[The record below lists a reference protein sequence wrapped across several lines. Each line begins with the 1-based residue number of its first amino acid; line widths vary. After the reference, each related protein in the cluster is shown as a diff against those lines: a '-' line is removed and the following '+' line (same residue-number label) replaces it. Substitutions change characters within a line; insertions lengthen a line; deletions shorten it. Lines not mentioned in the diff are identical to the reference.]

1 MLAKISGRVMEE
13 KMAKKEQSRERPK
26 QKGSTLDVAGQTL
39 IRDISFCG
47 VPENGSNA
55 SMVDVKDGKIIR
67 IRPMHYDWKYDPKD
81 MNPWKMESRGK
92 VFEPSMKT
100 LLPPYSI
107 AYKNRVYSPA
117 RILHPMMRV
126 DFDPNGNR
134 NPQNRGI
141 SKYKRISWDQALDII
156 AGEMNRIKA
165 KYGPTA
171 LLYESDQHGENKVVQ
186 ACHGAGRRLLRLWG
200 GFTQQNR
207 QPDSWEGW
215 WWGSKHFWGC
225 EPVGQGKQS
234 NLLYDISKNAE
245 LLLFWGCD
253 QETTPWGWGGQLP
266 SRLSYWW
273 TELGIKQIYVCPDLN
288 YAAAVHADRWIPI
301 LPNTDAAMYLAI
313 TYHWFKNGTYD
324 KEYLKT
330 HAVGVEKYEAY
341 VMGNEDGVPKTP
353 EWAAPIT
360 GVSSRVIKALAEE
373 WASKRTTVVIGN
385 GGPGI
390 RGPYATE
397 AARLQN
403 ICLAMQGLGKP
414 GVNQS
419 KMIEW
424 GLFDKPDQYAQPRSL
439 RVPNLRMAYRGG
451 HPDETNH
458 PSFIPK
464 TYIPKAILEGQC
476 DWYGVECETAPR
488 EDQFVHYKYPA
499 DGCAKIHMVWT
510 DSPSWVTSW
519 NCGNDYIQAMRHPD
533 IEFMFAQH
541 IWLENECLL
550 ADIILPVNTKLEE
563 DDIALDIFSG
573 QYNLLYPEHK
583 CVEPLGESYSD
594 YEIVCKLAE
603 RLGLLGEYTEG
614 KSIPDWIKYGWEIS
628 RCADLISWEEL
639 NEKGYYIVPTA
650 DNWEDVPAGF
660 YEFYKD
666 PDKHPL
672 STPTGKLEFEATG
685 LLKHFPDDLERP
697 PVPKWIA
704 KGISHEETIGTER
717 SKKYP
722 LLVCSNHPRWGVH
735 SEHKDMIWLREIET
749 CNVRGPD
756 GYQYQ
761 PGWLHPSE
769 AEKRGIKNG
778 DIISIYN
785 DRGTLLAGAYITE
798 RIMPGVVYIDH
809 GAKWD
814 PIALGEIDRGGAINT
829 IVPRNTTSK
838 NAVGHAVSGFL
849 AQVEKTDMEALR
861 RKYPEA
867 FERPF
872 HPHAGPGLEGW
883 IEGGK

>member
-1 MLAKISGRVMEE
+1 MEG
-13 KMAKKEQSRERPK
+13 KMVEKEQSRRLHK
-26 QKGSTLDVAGQTL
+26 VKNSTPNVAGKTL

-67 IRPMHYDWKYDPKD
+67 IRPMHYDWKYAPKE

-92 VFEPSMKT
+92 TFEPSMKT

-117 RILHPMMRV
+117 RILYPMMRV

-156 AGEMNRIKA
+156 TSEMKRIKK

-234 NLLYDISKNAE
+234 NLLYDIAKNVE

-253 QETTPWGWGGQLP
+253 QETTPWGWQGQLP

-288 YAAAVHADRWIPI
+288 YAAAVHANRWIPI

-313 TYHWFKNGTYD
+313 TYQWFKNGTYD
-324 KEYLKT
+324 EEYLKT

-341 VMGNEDGVPKTP
+341 VMGEEDGVPKTP

-360 GVSSRVIKALAEE
+360 GVPSRIIKALADE

-414 GVNQS
+414 GVNQA

-424 GLFDKPDQYAQPRSL
+424 GLFDKPDQYAQPKSL
-439 RVPNLRMAYRGG
+439 RVPNLRKAYRGG

-476 DWYGVECETAPR
+476 DWYGVESETAPR

-499 DGCAKIHMVWT
+499 DGCSKIHMVWT
-510 DSPSWVTSW
+510 DSPSWITSW
-519 NCGNDYIQAMRHPD
+519 NCGNDYIRAMRHPD

-541 IWLENECLL
+541 ICLENECLL

-563 DDIALDIFSG
+563 DDIAVDIFSG
-573 QYNLLYPEHK
+573 QYNLLFPEHK
-583 CVEPLGESYSD
+583 CIEPLGESYSD

-603 RLGLLGEYTEG
+603 RLGLLEQYTEG
-614 KSIPDWIKYGWEIS
+614 KSVPDWIKYGWETS

-639 NEKGYYIVPTA
+639 NKKGYYVVPTA

-666 PDKHPL
+666 PEKHPL

-685 LLKHFPDDLERP
+685 LRKHFPGDLERP

-749 CNVRGPD
+749 CKLKGPD
-756 GYQYQ
+756 GYQYH
-761 PGWLHPSE
+761 PAWLHPSE
-769 AEKRGIKNG
+769 AEKRGIKHG
-778 DIISIYN
+778 DVISIYN
-785 DRGTLLAGAYITE
+785 ERGTVLAGAYITE
-798 RIMPGVVYIDH
+798 RIMPDVVYIDH

-814 PIALGEIDRGGAINT
+814 PIAVGEIDRGGAINT

-849 AQVEKTDMEALR
+849 VQVEKTDIEALKR
-861 RKYPEA
+861 NYSEA

-872 HPHAGPGLEGW
+872 HPCAGPDIEGW

>member
-1 MLAKISGRVMEE
+1 MVE
-13 KMAKKEQSRERPK
+13 KEQSKNRPK
-26 QKGSTLDVAGQTL
+26 QKGSTVDVAGHTL

-92 VFEPSMKT
+92 IFEPSMKT

-134 NPQNRGI
+134 NPQNRGK

-156 AGEMNRIKA
+156 ASEMNRIKK

-234 NLLYDISKNAE
+234 NLLYDISKNVE

-253 QETTPWGWGGQLP
+253 QETTPWGWQGQLP

-301 LPNTDAAMYLAI
+301 LPNTDAATYLAI

-341 VMGNEDGVPKTP
+341 VMGEEDGVPKTP

-360 GVSSRVIKALAEE
+360 GVPSRVIKALAEE

-414 GVNQS
+414 GVNQA

-424 GLFDKPDQYAQPRSL
+424 GLFDKPDQYAQPKSL
-439 RVPNLRMAYRGG
+439 RVPNLRKAYRGG

-476 DWYGVECETAPR
+476 DWYGCESETAPR
-488 EDQFVHYKYPA
+488 QNQFVHYKYPA
-499 DGCAKIHMVWT
+499 DGCSKIHMVWT
-510 DSPSWVTSW
+510 DSPSWITSW
-519 NCGNDYIQAMRHPD
+519 NCGNDYIRAMRHPD

-563 DDIALDIFSG
+563 DDIAVDIFSG
-573 QYNLLYPEHK
+573 QYNLLFPEHK
-583 CVEPLGESYSD
+583 CIEPLGESYSD

-603 RLGLLGEYTEG
+603 RLGLLEEYTEG

-639 NEKGYYIVPTA
+639 NKKGYYVVPTA

-666 PDKHPL
+666 PEKHPL
-672 STPTGKLEFEATG
+672 STPTGKLEFESTG
-685 LLKHFPDDLERP
+685 ILKHFPDDLERP

-735 SEHKDMIWLREIET
+735 SEHEDMIWLREIKT
-749 CNVRGPD
+749 CKVKGPD

-778 DIISIYN
+778 DVISIYN

-814 PIALGEIDRGGAINT
+814 PIAPGEIDRGGAINT

-849 AQVEKTDMEALR
+849 AQVEKTDIEALR
-861 RKYPEA
+861 HKYPEA

-872 HPHAGPGLEGW
+872 HPQAGPGLEGW

>member
-1 MLAKISGRVMEE
+1 MVE
-13 KMAKKEQSRERPK
+13 KEQSKKRPK
-26 QKGSTLDVAGQTL
+26 EKGSMVNVAGQTF

-92 VFEPSMKT
+92 IFEPSMKT

-156 AGEMNRIKA
+156 ASEMNRIKE

-253 QETTPWGWGGQLP
+253 QETTPWGWQGQLP

-341 VMGNEDGVPKTP
+341 VMGEEDGVPKTP

-360 GVSSRVIKALAEE
+360 GVPSRVIKALAEE

-414 GVNQS
+414 GVNQA

-424 GLFDKPDQYAQPRSL
+424 GLFDKPDQYAQPKSL
-439 RVPNLRMAYRGG
+439 RVPNLRKAYRGG
-451 HPDETNH
+451 HPDETNL

-476 DWYGVECETAPR
+476 DWYGCESETAPR
-488 EDQFVHYKYPA
+488 ENQFVHYKYPA
-499 DGCAKIHMVWT
+499 DGCSKIRMVWT
-510 DSPSWVTSW
+510 DSPSWITSW
-519 NCGNDYIQAMRHPD
+519 NCGNDYIRAMRHPD

-563 DDIALDIFSG
+563 DDIAVDIFSG
-573 QYNLLYPEHK
+573 QYNLLFPEHK
-583 CVEPLGESYSD
+583 CIEPLGESYSD

-603 RLGLLGEYTEG
+603 RLGLLEEYTEG

-639 NEKGYYIVPTA
+639 NEKGYYVVPTA

-735 SEHKDMIWLREIET
+735 SQHKDMIWLREIET
-749 CNVRGPD
+749 CTVKGPD

-769 AEKRGIKNG
+769 AEKRGIKHG
-778 DIISIYN
+778 DVISIYN
-785 DRGTLLAGAYITE
+785 DRGTVLAGAYITE

-814 PIALGEIDRGGAINT
+814 PIAPGEIDRGGAINT

-872 HPHAGPGLEGW
+872 HPYAGPGLEAW

>member
-1 MLAKISGRVMEE
+1 MAE
-13 KMAKKEQSRERPK
+13 KE
-26 QKGSTLDVAGQTL
+26 KGSIKNVAEKTL

-67 IRPMHYDWKYDPKD
+67 IRPMHYDWKYDPKKD
-81 MNPWKMESRGK
+81 MNPWKFEVRGK
-92 VFEPSMKT
+92 TFEPSMKT
-100 LLPPYSI
+100 LIPPYSI
-107 AYKNRVYSPA
+107 AYKKRVYSPA
-117 RILHPMMRV
+117 RIRYPMMRV
-126 DFDPNGNR
+126 DFDPNGER
-134 NPQNRGI
+134 NPQNRGV

-156 AGEMNRIKA
+156 ISEMKRIKE

-171 LLYESDQHGENKVVQ
+171 ILYQSDQHGENKVVQ
-186 ACHGAGRRLLRLWG
+186 ADHGAGRKLLRLWG

-225 EPVGQGKQS
+225 EPVGQGMQS

-253 QETTPWGWGGQLP
+253 QETTPWGWQGQLP

-288 YAAAVHADRWIPI
+288 YAAAVHADRWIPV
-301 LPNTDAAMYLAI
+301 LPNTDAALYLAI
-313 TYHWFKNGTYD
+313 TYNWFKKGTYD

-330 HAVGVEKYEAY
+330 HAVGVDKYKAY
-341 VMGNEDGVPKTP
+341 VMGEEDGVPKTP

-360 GVSSRVIKALAEE
+360 GVPSRVINALAEE

-397 AARLQN
+397 PARLQN

-414 GVNQS
+414 GVNQA

-424 GLFDKPDQYAQPRSL
+424 GLFDKPDQYAQPKPL
-439 RVPNLRMAYRGG
+439 RVPNLTKAYTGG
-451 HPDETNH
+451 HPSDTNH

-464 TYIPKAILEGQC
+464 TYIPKAILEGEC
-476 DWYGVECETAPR
+476 DWWGCECETANR
-488 EDQFVHYKYPA
+488 KDQFVHYKYPA
-499 DGCAKIHMVWT
+499 DGCSKIHMVWT
-510 DSPSWVTSW
+510 DSPSWITCW
-519 NCGNDYIQAMRHPD
+519 NMGNDYVRAMRHPD
-533 IEFMFAQH
+533 VEFMFAQH
-541 IWLENECLL
+541 PWLENDCLL

-563 DDIALDIFSG
+563 DDIAGDIFSG
-573 QYNLLYPEHK
+573 QYNLLFPEHK
-583 CVEPLGESYSD
+583 CIEPLGESYSD
-594 YEIVCKLAE
+594 YEIVCKIAE
-603 RLGLLGEYTEG
+603 RLGLLEKYTGG
-614 KSIPDWIKYGWEIS
+614 KSIPDLIKYGWETS
-628 RCADLISWEEL
+628 RCDDLISWEEL
-639 NEKGYYIVPTA
+639 NEKGYYVVPTA

-660 YEFYKD
+660 YNFYKE
-666 PDKHPL
+666 PEKYPL

-685 LLKHFPDDLERP
+685 LLDHFPSDLERP

-735 SEHKDMIWLREIET
+735 SQHDDITWLREIDT
-749 CNVRGPD
+749 CKVKGPD
-756 GYQYQ
+756 GYQYH
-761 PGWLHPSE
+761 PVWLHPLE
-769 AEKRGIKNG
+769 AEKRGIKHG
-778 DIISIYN
+778 DIVSIYN
-785 DRGTLLAGAYITE
+785 ERGTVLGGAYLTE

-814 PIALGEIDRGGAINT
+814 PIVPGEIDRGGAINT

-849 AQVEKTDMEALR
+849 AEVEKTDMEELK

-867 FERPF
+867 FKRPF
-872 HPHAGPGLEGW
+872 HPCAGPGLEAC
-883 IEGGK
+883 IMGGE

>member
-1 MLAKISGRVMEE
+1 MT
-13 KMAKKEQSRERPK
+13 KKEQSRKRPK
-26 QKGSTLDVAGQTL
+26 QKGRTLDVAGQTL

-92 VFEPSMKT
+92 IFEPSMKT

-156 AGEMNRIKA
+156 ASEMNRIKE

-341 VMGNEDGVPKTP
+341 VMGEEDGVPKTP

-360 GVSSRVIKALAEE
+360 NVPSRVIKALAEE

-414 GVNQS
+414 GVNQA

-439 RVPNLRMAYRGG
+439 RVPNLRKAYRGG

-519 NCGNDYIQAMRHPD
+519 NCGNDYIRAMRHPD

-603 RLGLLGEYTEG
+603 RLGLLEEYTEG

-639 NEKGYYIVPTA
+639 NEKGYYVVPTA

-666 PDKHPL
+666 PEKHPL

-749 CNVRGPD
+749 CKVKGPD

-778 DIISIYN
+778 DVISIYN
-785 DRGTLLAGAYITE
+785 DRGTVLAGAYITE

>member
-1 MLAKISGRVMEE
+1 
-13 KMAKKEQSRERPK
+13 MAEKEQSKKLAKEK
-26 QKGSTLDVAGQTL
+26 IGTVDVAGQTL

-117 RILHPMMRV
+117 RILYPMMRV
-126 DFDPNGNR
+126 DFDHNGNR

-156 AGEMNRIKA
+156 ASEMKRIKK

-215 WWGSKHFWGC
+215 WWGSKHLWGC

-234 NLLYDISKNAE
+234 NLLYDIAKNVE

-253 QETTPWGWGGQLP
+253 QETTPWGWQGQLP

-301 LPNTDAAMYLAI
+301 LPNTDAAMYLAV

-341 VMGNEDGVPKTP
+341 VMGEEDGVPKTP

-360 GVSSRVIKALAEE
+360 GVPSRTIKALAEE

-414 GVNQS
+414 GVNQA

-424 GLFDKPDQYAQPRSL
+424 GLFDMPDQYAQPKPL
-439 RVPNLRMAYRGG
+439 RAPNLRKAYRGG

-464 TYIPKAILEGQC
+464 TYIPKAILEGKC
-476 DWYGVECETAPR
+476 DWYGVESETAPR
-488 EDQFVHYKYPA
+488 ENQFVHYKYPA
-499 DGCAKIHMVWT
+499 DGCSKIHMVWT
-510 DSPSWVTSW
+510 DSPSWITSW
-519 NCGNDYIQAMRHPD
+519 NCGNDYIRAMRHPD

-603 RLGLLGEYTEG
+603 RLGLLEEYTEG
-614 KSIPDWIKYGWEIS
+614 KSIPEWIKYGWETS

-639 NEKGYYIVPTA
+639 NKKGYYVVPTA

-666 PDKHPL
+666 PEKHPL

-749 CNVRGPD
+749 CKVKGPD
-756 GYQYQ
+756 GYEYQ

-814 PIALGEIDRGGAINT
+814 PIAVGEIDRGGAINT

-849 AQVEKTDMEALR
+849 AQVEKTDMESLR
-861 RKYPEA
+861 CEYPEA

-872 HPHAGPGLEGW
+872 HPQAGPGLESW

>member
-1 MLAKISGRVMEE
+1 
-13 KMAKKEQSRERPK
+13 MAKKEQSRKRPK
-26 QKGSTLDVAGQTL
+26 QKGSVVDVAGQTL

-156 AGEMNRIKA
+156 ASEMNRIK
-165 KYGPTA
+165 KQYGPTA

-225 EPVGQGKQS
+225 EPVGQGQQS
-234 NLLYDISKNAE
+234 NLLYDIAKNVE

-253 QETTPWGWGGQLP
+253 QETTPWGWQGQLP

-414 GVNQS
+414 GVNQA

-424 GLFDKPDQYAQPRSL
+424 GLFDKPDQYAQPKPL
-439 RVPNLRMAYRGG
+439 RVPNLRKAYRGG

-476 DWYGVECETAPR
+476 DWYGCESETAPR
-488 EDQFVHYKYPA
+488 ENQFVHYKYPA
-499 DGCAKIHMVWT
+499 DGCSKIHVVWT
-510 DSPSWVTSW
+510 DSPSWITSW
-519 NCGNDYIQAMRHPD
+519 NCGNDYIRAMRHPD

-563 DDIALDIFSG
+563 EDIAVDIFSG
-573 QYNLLYPEHK
+573 QYNLLFPEHK

-603 RLGLLGEYTEG
+603 RLGLLQKYTEG
-614 KSIPDWIKYGWEIS
+614 KSISDWIKYGWETS
-628 RCADLISWEEL
+628 RCADLVSWKKL
-639 NEKGYYIVPTA
+639 NEKGYYVVPTA

-660 YEFYKD
+660 CEFYKD

-685 LLKHFPDDLERP
+685 LRKHFPDDLERP
-697 PVPKWIA
+697 PVPKWVA

-735 SEHKDMIWLREIET
+735 SEHKDMIWLLEIET
-749 CNVRGPD
+749 CKVKGPD

-778 DIISIYN
+778 DVISIYN
-785 DRGTLLAGAYITE
+785 DRGTVLAGAYITE

-814 PIALGEIDRGGAINT
+814 PIAIGEIDRGGAINT

-849 AQVEKTDMEALR
+849 AQVEKADMEALR

>member
-1 MLAKISGRVMEE
+1 
-13 KMAKKEQSRERPK
+13 MAKKEQSRERPK

-156 AGEMNRIKA
+156 ASEMNRIKK

-253 QETTPWGWGGQLP
+253 QETTPWGWQGQLP

-341 VMGNEDGVPKTP
+341 VMGEEDGVPKTP

-360 GVSSRVIKALAEE
+360 NVPSRVIKALAEE

-414 GVNQS
+414 GVNQA

-424 GLFDKPDQYAQPRSL
+424 GLFDKPDQYAQPKSL
-439 RVPNLRMAYRGG
+439 RVPNLRKAYRGG

-476 DWYGVECETAPR
+476 DWYGVESETAPR
-488 EDQFVHYKYPA
+488 ENQFVHYKYPA
-499 DGCAKIHMVWT
+499 DGCSKIHMVWT
-510 DSPSWVTSW
+510 DSPSWITSW
-519 NCGNDYIQAMRHPD
+519 NCGNDYIRAMRHPD

-563 DDIALDIFSG
+563 DDIAVDIFSG
-573 QYNLLYPEHK
+573 QYNLLFPEHK
-583 CVEPLGESYSD
+583 CIEPLGESYSD

-603 RLGLLGEYTEG
+603 RLGLLEEYTEG

-639 NEKGYYIVPTA
+639 NEKGYYVVPTA

-666 PDKHPL
+666 PEKHPL

-778 DIISIYN
+778 YIISIYH

>member
-1 MLAKISGRVMEE
+1 MAE
-13 KMAKKEQSRERPK
+13 KKKKPGKRDGAEK
-26 QKGSTLDVAGQTL
+26 TL

-67 IRPMHYDWKYDPKD
+67 IRPMHYDWKYDPKKD
-81 MNPWKMESRGK
+81 MNPWKMEVRGK
-92 VFEPSMKT
+92 TFEPSMKT
-100 LLPPYSI
+100 LIPPYSI
-107 AYKNRVYSPA
+107 AYKKRVYSPA
-117 RILHPMMRV
+117 RIRYPLMRV
-126 DFDPNGNR
+126 DFDPKGER
-134 NPQNRGI
+134 NPQNRGV

-156 AGEMNRIKA
+156 VGEMNRIKK
-165 KYGPTA
+165 KYGQSA
-171 LLYESDQHGENKVVQ
+171 LLYQCDQHGENKVVQ
-186 ACHGAGRRLLRLWG
+186 ACHGAGRKLLRLWG
-200 GFTQQNR
+200 GYTLQIR

-225 EPVGQGKQS
+225 EPVGQGMQS
-234 NLLYDISKNAE
+234 NLLYDISKNTE

-253 QETTPWGWGGQLP
+253 QETTPWGWQGQLP

-273 TELGIKQIYVCPDLN
+273 SELGIKQIYVCPDLN
-288 YAAAVHADRWIPI
+288 YAAAVHADRWIPV

-330 HAVGVEKYEAY
+330 HAVGVDKYEAY
-341 VMGNEDGVPKTP
+341 VMGKEDRVPKTP

-360 GVSSRVIKALAEE
+360 GVPARTIRALAEE

-397 AARLQN
+397 PARLQN

-414 GVNQS
+414 GVNQA

-424 GLFDKPDQYAQPRSL
+424 GLFDKPDQYAQPKPL
-439 RVPNLRMAYRGG
+439 RVPYLRAAYTGG
-451 HPDETNH
+451 HPSDTNH

-464 TYIPKAILEGQC
+464 TYVPKAILEGEC
-476 DWYGVECETAPR
+476 DWWGCESETADR
-488 EDQFVHYKYPA
+488 ANQFVHYKYPA
-499 DGCAKIHMVWT
+499 DGCSKIHMVWT
-510 DSPSWVTSW
+510 DSPSWITCW
-519 NCGNDYIQAMRHPD
+519 NSGNDYVRAMRHPD

-541 IWLENECLL
+541 PWLENDCLL

-563 DDIALDIFSG
+563 DDIAGDIFSG
-573 QYNLLYPEHK
+573 QYNLLFPEHK
-583 CVEPLGESYSD
+583 CIEPLAESKTD
-594 YEIVCKLAE
+594 YEIACMLAE
-603 RLGLLGEYTEG
+603 RLGLLEKYTDG
-614 KSIPDWIKYGWEIS
+614 KSIPDLIKYGWETS

-639 NEKGYYIVPTA
+639 NEKGYYVVPTS
-650 DNWEDVPAGF
+650 DDWENVPAGF
-660 YEFYKD
+660 YNFYKD
-666 PDKHPL
+666 SEKYPL
-672 STPTGKLEFEATG
+672 TTPTGKLEFESTG
-685 LLKHFPDDLERP
+685 LAKHFPNDLERP
-697 PVPKWIA
+697 AVPKWVA

-722 LLVCSNHPRWGVH
+722 LLVCSNHPRWSVH
-735 SEHKDMIWLREIET
+735 SQHDDITWLREIET
-749 CNVRGPD
+749 CKIKGPD

-761 PGWLHPSE
+761 PVWLHPKE
-769 AEKRGIKNG
+769 AEKRGIKQG
-778 DIISIYN
+778 DIVSIYN
-785 DRGTLLAGAYITE
+785 DRGTVLGAAYVTE

-814 PIALGEIDRGGAINT
+814 PIAPGEIDRGGAINT

-849 AQVEKTDMEALR
+849 AEVEKTDMEALK

-872 HPHAGPGLEGW
+872 HPCAGPGLEAC
-883 IEGGK
+883 IKGGE

>member
-1 MLAKISGRVMEE
+1 MVEKEE
-13 KMAKKEQSRERPK
+13 
-26 QKGSTLDVAGQTL
+26 GSMVNVGEKTL

-67 IRPMHYDWKYDPKD
+67 IRPMHYDWKYDPKKD
-81 MNPWKMESRGK
+81 MNPWKMEVRGK
-92 VFEPSMKT
+92 TFEPSMKT
-100 LLPPYSI
+100 LIPPFSI
-107 AYKNRVYSPA
+107 AYKKRVYSPA
-117 RILHPMMRV
+117 RIRYPLMRV

-134 NPQNRGI
+134 NPQNRGV

-156 AGEMNRIKA
+156 ISEMNRIKE

-171 LLYESDQHGENKVVQ
+171 ILYQSDQHGENKVVQ
-186 ACHGAGRRLLRLWG
+186 ADHGAGRKLLRLWG

-225 EPVGQGKQS
+225 EPVGQGMQS

-253 QETTPWGWGGQLP
+253 QETTPWGWQGQLP

-288 YAAAVHADRWIPI
+288 YAAAVHADRWVPV
-301 LPNTDAAMYLAI
+301 LPNTDAALYLAI
-313 TYHWFKNGTYD
+313 TYHWFKKGTYD
-324 KEYLKT
+324 EEYLKT
-330 HAVGVEKYEAY
+330 HAIGVDKYKDY
-341 VMGNEDGVPKTP
+341 VMGKEDGVPKTP

-360 GVSSRVIKALAEE
+360 GVPSRVIKALAEE

-397 AARLQN
+397 AARLQC

-414 GVNQS
+414 GANQS

-424 GLFDKPDQYAQPRSL
+424 GLFDKPDQYAQPKPL
-439 RVPNLRMAYRGG
+439 RVPYLRKAYTGG

-464 TYIPKAILEGQC
+464 TYIPKAILEGKC
-476 DWYGVECETAPR
+476 DWWGVECETADR
-488 EDQFVHYKYPA
+488 KDQFVHYKYPA
-499 DGCAKIHMVWT
+499 DGCSKLHMVWT
-510 DSPSWVTSW
+510 DSPSWITCW
-519 NCGNDYIQAMRHPD
+519 NSGNDYVRAMRHPD
-533 IEFMFAQH
+533 IEFIFAQH
-541 IWLENECLL
+541 PWLENDCLM

-563 DDIALDIFSG
+563 DDIGTDIFSG
-573 QYNLLYPEHK
+573 QYNLLFPEHK
-583 CVEPLGESYSD
+583 CIEPIGESYSD
-594 YEIVCKLAE
+594 YEIVCKIAE
-603 RLGLLGEYTEG
+603 RLGLLEEYTGG
-614 KSIPDWIKYGWEIS
+614 KSIPELIKYGWETS
-628 RCADLISWEEL
+628 RCEDLISWEEL
-639 NEKGYYIVPTA
+639 NEKGYYVVPTA
-650 DNWEDVPAGF
+650 DDWEDIPAGF
-660 YEFYKD
+660 YNFYKN
-666 PDKHPL
+666 PEKHPL
-672 STPTGKLEFEATG
+672 STPTGKLEFESTG
-685 LLKHFPDDLERP
+685 LLEHFPSDLERP

-735 SEHKDMIWLREIET
+735 SQHDDMSWLREIET
-749 CNVRGPD
+749 CKVRGPD
-756 GYQYQ
+756 GYQYH
-761 PGWLHPSE
+761 PVWLHPSE
-769 AEKRGIKNG
+769 AKKRGIEQG
-778 DIISIYN
+778 DVVSIYN
-785 DRGTLLAGAYITE
+785 ERGTVLGGTYITE
-798 RIMPGVVYIDH
+798 RIMPGVLYIDH

-814 PIALGEIDRGGAINT
+814 PIVPEEIDRGGAINT

-849 AQVEKTDMEALR
+849 VEVEKTDMEDLKS
-861 RKYPEA
+861 KYPEA
-867 FERPF
+867 FRRPF
-872 HPHAGPGLEGW
+872 HPTAGPTLESFLYKGQ
-883 IEGGK
+883 

>member
-1 MLAKISGRVMEE
+1 MVE
-13 KMAKKEQSRERPK
+13 KKQSRKRPK
-26 QKGSTLDVAGQTL
+26 EKDSMLDVAGQTL

-117 RILHPMMRV
+117 RILYPMMRV

-134 NPQNRGI
+134 NPQNRGV

-156 AGEMNRIKA
+156 ASEMNRIKK

-234 NLLYDISKNAE
+234 NLLYDISKNVE

-253 QETTPWGWGGQLP
+253 QETTPWGWQGQLP

-341 VMGNEDGVPKTP
+341 VMGEEDGVPKTP

-360 GVSSRVIKALAEE
+360 NVPSRVIKALAEE

-414 GVNQS
+414 GVNQA

-424 GLFDKPDQYAQPRSL
+424 GLFDKPDQYAQPKSL
-439 RVPNLRMAYRGG
+439 RVPNLRKAYRGG

-488 EDQFVHYKYPA
+488 ENQFVHYKYPA
-499 DGCAKIHMVWT
+499 DGCSKIHMVWT
-510 DSPSWVTSW
+510 DSPSWITSW
-519 NCGNDYIQAMRHPD
+519 NCGNDYIRAMRHPD

-563 DDIALDIFSG
+563 DDIAVDIFSG
-573 QYNLLYPEHK
+573 QYNLLFPEHK
-583 CVEPLGESYSD
+583 CIEPLGESYSD

-603 RLGLLGEYTEG
+603 RLGLLEKYTEG

-628 RCADLISWEEL
+628 RCADLISWKEL
-639 NEKGYYIVPTA
+639 NEKGYYVVPTA

-666 PDKHPL
+666 PEKHPL

-685 LLKHFPDDLERP
+685 LTKHFPDDLERP

-735 SEHKDMIWLREIET
+735 SEHQDMIWLREIET
-749 CNVRGPD
+749 CKVKGPD

-769 AEKRGIKNG
+769 AEKRGIKHG

-814 PIALGEIDRGGAINT
+814 SIAPGEIDRGGAINT

>member
-1 MLAKISGRVMEE
+1 MAE
-13 KMAKKEQSRERPK
+13 KKKLR
-26 QKGSTLDVAGQTL
+26 KGKEAEKTL

-67 IRPMHYDWKYDPKD
+67 IRPMHYDWKYDPKKD
-81 MNPWKMESRGK
+81 MNPWKMEVRGK
-92 VFEPSMKT
+92 TFEPSMKT
-100 LLPPYSI
+100 LIPPYSI
-107 AYKNRVYSPA
+107 AYKKRVYSPA
-117 RILHPMMRV
+117 RIRYPMMRV

-134 NPQNRGI
+134 NPQNRGV

-156 AGEMNRIKA
+156 VSEMNRVKE

-171 LLYESDQHGENKVVQ
+171 VLYQSDQHGENKVVQ
-186 ACHGAGRRLLRLWG
+186 ACHGAGRKLLRLWG

-225 EPVGQGKQS
+225 EPVGQGMQS
-234 NLLYDISKNAE
+234 NLLYDISKNTE

-253 QETTPWGWGGQLP
+253 QETTPWGWQGQLP

-273 TELGIKQIYVCPDLN
+273 TELGIKQIYVAPDLN
-288 YAAAVHADRWIPI
+288 YAAAVHADRWIPV
-301 LPNTDAAMYLAI
+301 LPNTDAALYLAI
-313 TYHWFKNGTYD
+313 TYQWFKNGSYD

-341 VMGNEDGVPKTP
+341 VLGKEDGVAKTP

-360 GVSSRVIKALAEE
+360 GVPARTIKALAQE

-397 AARLQN
+397 AARLQC

-414 GVNQS
+414 GVNQA

-424 GLFDKPDQYAQPRSL
+424 GLFDKPDQYAQPKPL
-439 RVPNLRMAYRGG
+439 RVPYLRKAYTGG

-464 TYIPKAILEGQC
+464 TYVPKAILEGQC
-476 DWYGVECETAPR
+476 DWWGCESETADR
-488 EDQFVHYKYPA
+488 KDQFVHYKYPA
-499 DGCAKIHMVWT
+499 DGCSKIHMVWT
-510 DSPSWVTSW
+510 DSPSWITCW
-519 NCGNDYIQAMRHPD
+519 NSGNDYVRAMRHPD

-541 IWLENECLL
+541 PWLENDCLL

-563 DDIALDIFSG
+563 DDIAGDIFSG
-573 QYNLLYPEHK
+573 QYNLLFPEHK
-583 CVEPLGESYSD
+583 CIEPLAESYSD
-594 YEIVCKLAE
+594 YEVVCKIAE
-603 RLGLLGEYTEG
+603 RLGLLDKYTGG
-614 KSIPDWIKYGWEIS
+614 KSIPELIKYGWETS
-628 RCADLISWEEL
+628 RCADLINWEEL
-639 NEKGYYIVPTA
+639 NEKGYFVVPTA
-650 DNWEDVPAGF
+650 DDWEDVPAGF
-660 YEFYKD
+660 YNFYKD
-666 PDKHPL
+666 PEKYPL

-685 LLKHFPDDLERP
+685 LRKHFPDDLERP
-697 PVPKWIA
+697 PVPKWVA

-722 LLVCSNHPRWGVH
+722 LLVCSNHPRWSVH
-735 SEHKDMIWLREIET
+735 SQHDDITWLREIET
-749 CNVRGPD
+749 CKIKGPD
-756 GYQYQ
+756 GYQYH
-761 PGWLHPSE
+761 PVWLNPAE
-769 AEKRGIKNG
+769 AEKHGIQHG
-778 DIISIYN
+778 DIVSIYN
-785 DRGTLLAGAYITE
+785 ERGTVLGGAYVTE
-798 RIMPGVVYIDH
+798 RVMPGVVYIDH

-814 PIALGEIDRGGAINT
+814 PIVPGEIDRGGAINT

-849 AQVEKTDMEALR
+849 VQIEKTDMEALK

-872 HPHAGPGLEGW
+872 HPCAGPGLEAC
-883 IEGGK
+883 IMGGE

>member
-1 MLAKISGRVMEE
+1 MAEDRAKTGTSG
-13 KMAKKEQSRERPK
+13 ER
-26 QKGSTLDVAGQTL
+26 TLV
-39 IRDISFCG
+39 RDISFCG

-67 IRPMHYDWKYDPKD
+67 IRPMHYDWKYDPQKD
-81 MNPWKMESRGK
+81 MNPWKFEVRGK
-92 VFEPSMKT
+92 IFEPSMKT
-100 LLPPYSI
+100 LIPPYSI
-107 AYKNRVYSPA
+107 AYKKRVYSPA
-117 RILHPMMRV
+117 RIRYPMMRV
-126 DFDPNGNR
+126 DWDPKGER
-134 NPQNRGI
+134 NPQNRGT

-156 AGEMNRIKA
+156 AGEMNRIKE

-171 LLYESDQHGENKVVQ
+171 LLYQSDQHGENKVVQ
-186 ACHGAGRRLLRLWG
+186 ACHGAGRKLLRLWG

-225 EPVGQGKQS
+225 EPVGQGQQS
-234 NLLYDISKNAE
+234 NLLYDMSKNAE

-253 QETTPWGWGGQLP
+253 QETTPWGWQGQLP

-301 LPNTDAAMYLAI
+301 LPNTDAALYLAI
-313 TYHWFKNGTYD
+313 TYQWFKDGTYD
-324 KEYLKT
+324 KEYLDT
-330 HAVGVEKYEAY
+330 HAVGVDEYKAY
-341 VMGNEDGVPKTP
+341 VMGDEDGVPKTP

-360 GVSSRVIKALAEE
+360 AVPARVIKALAKE
-373 WASKRTTVVIGN
+373 WAAKRTTVVIGN

-414 GVNQS
+414 GINQA

-424 GLFDKPDQYAQPRSL
+424 GLFDKPDQYAQPKPL
-439 RVPNLRMAYRGG
+439 RVPYLRAAYTGG

-464 TYIPKAILEGQC
+464 TYVPKAILEGEC
-476 DWYGVECETAPR
+476 DWYGCESECADR
-488 EDQFVHYKYPA
+488 KDQFVHYKYPA
-499 DGCAKIHMVWT
+499 EGCSKIHAVWT
-510 DSPSWVTSW
+510 DSPSWITCW
-519 NCGNDYIQAMRHPD
+519 NSGNDYVRAMQHPD
-533 IEFMFAQH
+533 IEFMWCQH
-541 IWLENECLL
+541 PWLENDALL

-563 DDIALDIFSG
+563 DDIAGDIFSG
-573 QYNLLYPEHK
+573 QYNLLFPEHK

-594 YEIVCKLAE
+594 YEIVCMLAE
-603 RLGLLGEYTEG
+603 RLGLYEEYTGG
-614 KSIPDWIKYGWEIS
+614 KTIPELIKYGWETS
-628 RCADLISWEEL
+628 RCADLISWEDL
-639 NEKGYYIVPTA
+639 NEKGYLVVPTA
-650 DNWEDVPAGF
+650 DGWEDVPAGF
-660 YEFYKD
+660 YNFYKD
-666 PDKHPL
+666 PEKYPL
-672 STPTGKLEFEATG
+672 TTPTCKLEFLATG
-685 LLKHFPDDLERP
+685 LQKHFPKDLERP
-697 PVPKWIA
+697 PVPKWVA

-735 SEHKDMIWLREIET
+735 SQHDDITWLREIET
-749 CNVRGPD
+749 CKMKGPD
-756 GYQYQ
+756 GYQYH
-761 PGWLHPSE
+761 PVWLHPST
-769 AEKRGIKNG
+769 AAARGIKHG
-778 DIISIYN
+778 DVVSIFN
-785 DRGTLLAGAYITE
+785 ERGTVLGGAYVTE
-798 RIMPGVVYIDH
+798 RIMSDVVYIDH

-814 PIALGEIDRGGAINT
+814 PIEPGVLDRGGAINT

-849 AQVEKTDMEALR
+849 VDIEKTDLEAIK
-861 RKYPEA
+861 RKYPAA

-872 HPHAGPGLEGW
+872 HPCAGPGLEACVM
-883 IEGGK
+883 GGE

>member
-1 MLAKISGRVMEE
+1 MVE
-13 KMAKKEQSRERPK
+13 KEQSKKLPKERI
-26 QKGSTLDVAGQTL
+26 STVDVTGQTL

-67 IRPMHYDWKYDPKD
+67 IRPMHYDWKYAPKD

-126 DFDPNGNR
+126 DFDPNGDR

-156 AGEMNRIKA
+156 ASEMNRIKK

-234 NLLYDISKNAE
+234 NLLYDIAKNVE

-253 QETTPWGWGGQLP
+253 QETTPWGWQGQLP

-330 HAVGVEKYEAY
+330 HAVGVEKYEVY
-341 VMGNEDGVPKTP
+341 VMGEEDGVPKTP

-360 GVSSRVIKALAEE
+360 GVSSRIIKALAEE
-373 WASKRTTVVIGN
+373 WATKRTTVVIGN

-414 GVNQS
+414 GVNQA

-424 GLFDKPDQYAQPRSL
+424 GLFDKPDQYAQPKPL
-439 RVPNLRMAYRGG
+439 RVPNLRKAYRGG

-476 DWYGVECETAPR
+476 DWYGCESETAPR
-488 EDQFVHYKYPA
+488 QDQFVHYKYPA
-499 DGCAKIHMVWT
+499 DGCSKIHMVWT
-510 DSPSWVTSW
+510 DSPSWITSW
-519 NCGNDYIQAMRHPD
+519 NCGNDYIRAMRHPD

-563 DDIALDIFSG
+563 DDIAVDIFSG
-573 QYNLLYPEHK
+573 QYNLLFPEHK
-583 CVEPLGESYSD
+583 CTEPLGESYSD

-603 RLGLLGEYTEG
+603 RLGLLEEYTEG

-639 NEKGYYIVPTA
+639 NEKGYYVVPTA

-666 PDKHPL
+666 PVKHPL
-672 STPTGKLEFEATG
+672 STPTGKLEFESTG
-685 LLKHFPDDLERP
+685 ILKHFPDDLERP

-735 SEHKDMIWLREIET
+735 SEHEDMIWLREIET
-749 CNVRGPD
+749 CKVKGPD

-761 PGWLHPSE
+761 PSWLHPSE
-769 AEKRGIKNG
+769 AEKRGIKHG
-778 DIISIYN
+778 DVISIYN

-814 PIALGEIDRGGAINT
+814 PIAPGEIDRGGAINT

-849 AQVEKTDMEALR
+849 VQVEKTDMEALR
-861 RKYPEA
+861 HKYPEA
-867 FERPF
+867 FKRPF
-872 HPHAGPGLEGW
+872 HPTAGPGLEGW

>member
-1 MLAKISGRVMEE
+1 MIE
-13 KMAKKEQSRERPK
+13 KEQSRKLPK
-26 QKGSTLDVAGQTL
+26 EKNSTLNVAGKTL

-92 VFEPSMKT
+92 IFEPSMKT

-156 AGEMNRIKA
+156 ASEMNRIKG

-253 QETTPWGWGGQLP
+253 QETTPWGWQGQLP

-301 LPNTDAAMYLAI
+301 MPNTDAAMYLAI

-341 VMGNEDGVPKTP
+341 VMGEEDGVPKTP
-353 EWAAPIT
+353 EWATPIT
-360 GVSSRVIKALAEE
+360 GVPSRVIKALAEE

-414 GVNQS
+414 GVNQA

-424 GLFDKPDQYAQPRSL
+424 GLFDKPDQYAQPKSL
-439 RVPNLRMAYRGG
+439 RVPNLRKAYRGG
-451 HPDETNH
+451 HPDETNL

-476 DWYGVECETAPR
+476 DWYGCESETAPR
-488 EDQFVHYKYPA
+488 ENQFVHYKYPA
-499 DGCAKIHMVWT
+499 DGCSKIRMVWT
-510 DSPSWVTSW
+510 DSPSWITSW
-519 NCGNDYIQAMRHPD
+519 NCGNDYIRAMRHPD

-563 DDIALDIFSG
+563 DDIAVDIFSG
-573 QYNLLYPEHK
+573 QYNLLFPEHK
-583 CVEPLGESYSD
+583 CIEPLGESYSD

-603 RLGLLGEYTEG
+603 RLGLLEEYTEG

-639 NEKGYYIVPTA
+639 NEKGYYVVPTA

-685 LLKHFPDDLERP
+685 LTEHFPDDLERP

-735 SEHKDMIWLREIET
+735 SQHKDMIWLREIET
-749 CNVRGPD
+749 CTVKGPD

-769 AEKRGIKNG
+769 AEKRGIKHG
-778 DIISIYN
+778 DVISIYN
-785 DRGTLLAGAYITE
+785 DRGTVLAGAYITE

-872 HPHAGPGLEGW
+872 HPYAGPGLEAW